1 VEVTEVDAVAEVNW
15 LTITEAAAVMGVSPS
30 KAREMADAGE
40 LDDPVLVW
48 RVPPRGDRRV
58 HPDSA
63 ERKRQ
68 ELQGKK

>member
-15 LTITEAAAVMGVSPS
+15 LTITEAA
-30 KAREMADAGE
+30 
-40 LDDPVLVW
+40 
-48 RVPPRGDRRV
+48 GDRRV